1 MIIVR
6 IALAALLGLGAS
18 CGGSTSHDSGEHVA
32 AGGPGVSATG
42 GRAPGA
48 HRLKVA
54 TWNLEWLNRSDATGP
69 VKRVEA
75 DYARLRRY
83 ADELDA
89 DVIALQEVD
98 GAEAARRVFDAS
110 QYQLFVAEQNDP
122 QRTGFAVRR
131 GVVVERLPDYREL
144 DVGQVRVGVDIA
156 VTFAGRRLRL
166 LSVHLKSSCFSE
178 PASSETRDCKKLFQQ
193 LPVLEA
199 WIDARAEEG
208 VAALVLGDFN
218 RRFFAQ
224 PNEPFWSELDDG
236 VPALSDLWSP
246 TEGQRSICWGSRYP
260 DFIDHLVLNQAA
272 SALAL
277 GDSFVQQRYDESD
290 AVNKRVLSD
299 HCPLSLVLDDGV
311 LTAHQ
316 KSGAK
321 SAPHDAA
328 AEPQRTQRIKGNIG
342 AHQRKIYHAPNCPDY
357 ARTQIDES
365 KHERWF
371 STPSEAEAAGFE
383 KAGNCP

>member
-6 IALAALLGLGAS
+6 IALALLLGLGAS
-18 CGGSTSHDSGEHVA
+18 CGGSTSHESGEHVP

-48 HRLKVA
+48 HQLKVA
-54 TWNLEWLNRSDATGP
+54 SWNLEWLNRSDGTGP

-83 ADELDA
+83 ANELDA

-98 GAEAARRVFDAS
+98 GVEAARRVFDAS
-110 QYQLFVAEQNDP
+110 RYQLFVAEQNNP

-166 LSVHLKSSCFSE
+166 LSVHLKSACFSE

-218 RRFFAQ
+218 RRLFAQ

-246 TEGQRSICWGSRYP
+246 TEGRRSICWGSRYP

-277 GDSFVQQRYDESD
+277 GDSFVQQRYHESD
-290 AVNKRVLSD
+290 AANKRVLSD
-299 HCPLSLVLDDGV
+299 HCPLAIVLDDGV
-311 LTAHQ
+311 SSATQ
-316 KSGAK
+316 KSGEK
-321 SAPHDAA
+321 SRPDAA
-328 AEPQRTQRIKGNIG
+328 AEPQRIKGNIG
-342 AHQRKIYHAPNCPDY
+342 AHQRKIYHAPDCPDY
-357 ARTQIDES
+357 ARTKIDES

-371 STPSEAEAAGFE
+371 STRSEAEAAGFQ
-383 KAGNCP
+383 KASNCP